1 MPGTNLVK
9 NLLSENENK
18 NKNKNYNKKDF
29 YTCCLTIEMTNCSSA
44 PRKLSIWSMNK
55 HLPSLKKL

>member
-18 NKNKNYNKKDF
+18 NKNKNYNKK
-29 YTCCLTIEMTNCSSA
+29 I
-44 PRKLSIWSMNK
+44 SI
-55 HLPSLKKL
+55 HAV